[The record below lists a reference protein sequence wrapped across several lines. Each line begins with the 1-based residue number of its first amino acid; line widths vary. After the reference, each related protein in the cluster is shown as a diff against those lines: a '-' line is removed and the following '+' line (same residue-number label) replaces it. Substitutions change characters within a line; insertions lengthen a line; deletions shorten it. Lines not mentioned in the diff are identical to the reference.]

1 MNKMDHTK
9 LNEAVLKMLGK
20 IQGIVKA
27 SPLSDGDRR
36 VILDIEQDA
45 ENNSLMGLGKVVN
58 TGVRAVLDC
67 DAVYAAL
74 TDMDFSQGCQP
85 SLIVKKDGEIVGEE
99 IRDKDRIAQ
108 LSGRKDVWFLHKN
121 FIFYKDK
128 INFPQDIMQKIC
140 CFETPAII
148 ADWRIP
154 EDNAACHTIICSN
167 PVTPCDVYLKKQYFD
182 GLDEQGLG
190 TILIGVK
197 SSPSHI
203 ALEKPSEPE

>member
-1 MNKMDHTK
+1 M
-9 LNEAVLKMLGK
+9 LKALCK
-20 IQGIVKA
+20 VKGIVNA
-27 SPLSDGDRR
+27 CPVSEGDRQ

-45 ENNSLMGLGKVVN
+45 ESKSLLGLGKVIN
-58 TGVRAVLDC
+58 TGVRTVLNC
-67 DAVYAAL
+67 GAIYVAL
-74 TDMDFSQGCQP
+74 TNMNYVQGCHP
-85 SLIVKKDGEIVGEE
+85 SLIVKKGDEIVGEE